1 VVGDLNMY
9 DVFLNWVIVL
19 AINGVLFYH
28 LDKDLGLIGERND

>member
-1 VVGDLNMY
+1 MY

-19 AINGVLFYH
+19 AINGVLFYF